1 MQDFQDLKQ
10 AKTSRP
16 LIPEITN
23 RWSPRAFSEKPVE
36 DQDLRA
42 LLEAAQWAAS
52 SSNQQPWRFIVAR
65 QGDSH
70 YEKLS
75 EGMVEGN
82 KVWASRAPVL
92 MATVVRKNVVG
103 KDFPNPHAR
112 HDLGLAVGN
121 LSAQA
126 THLGLSLHQMAGIIP
141 ENIERSFALDP
152 DQYEVVTMI
161 ALGYH
166 DPSRID
172 QLKEGHAQSEK
183 APRERQPLEELVF
196 GEEFGRPAPF
206 LRD

>member
-16 LIPEITN
+16 LIPEIAN
-23 RWSPRAFSEKPVE
+23 RWSPRAFSEKPIE

-42 LLEAAQWAAS
+42 LLEAARWAAS

-65 QGDSH
+65 RGDAH
-70 YEKLS
+70 YEKLQ

-82 KVWASRAPVL
+82 KVWATRAPVL
-92 MATVVRKNVVG
+92 MATVVRKNILG
-103 KDFPNPHAR
+103 KDVPNPHAR

-141 ENIERSFALDP
+141 ENIERNFALDTA
-152 DQYEVVTMI
+152 QYEVVTMI

-166 DPSRID
+166 DPEGID
-172 QLKEGHAQSEK
+172 QLHEGHARAEK
-183 APRERQPLEELVF
+183 AARERQPLEELVF
-196 GEEFGRPAPF
+196 GQDFDHPAPF
-206 LRD
+206 LEG